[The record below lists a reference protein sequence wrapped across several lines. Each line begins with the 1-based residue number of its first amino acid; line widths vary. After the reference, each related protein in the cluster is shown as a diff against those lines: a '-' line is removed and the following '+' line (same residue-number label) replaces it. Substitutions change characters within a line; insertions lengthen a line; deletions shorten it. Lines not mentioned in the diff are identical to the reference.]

1 MATTAIQTRCLI
13 HTGAYFLAHVNGD
26 DIPNH
31 DHHYVNY
38 FKSSDGITWQ
48 DTGWGGWDA
57 DLLDIIAMAADP
69 DGDNGNGI
77 TLGLAE
83 SHPKLFRT
91 DKNLTS
97 HSEITD
103 TPNGNFIAFGGG
115 TWIIVGDSGAV
126 YTSTDGGQ
134 NWTQRSLANGV
145 TANLYGAIY
154 GDGIWVVCGA
164 NGTIQYSTDDGVTWH
179 AATPADSFSGTFYG
193 AAYGRTFFVVCGE
206 NGEIQSS
213 SSPGD
218 SWTHRDAAESYNKTF
233 KAVAW
238 GTPYFCLVGEDG
250 EIQYVEVN

>member
-1 MATTAIQTRCLI
+1 MAVYTRCLV
-13 HTGAYFLAHVNGD
+13 HTGAYYLAYLGGMSSGGD
-26 DIPNH
+26 H
-31 DHHYVNY
+31 DYSNF
-38 FKSSDGITWQ
+38 FKSEDGIIWD

-57 DLLDIIAMAADP
+57 DLLNLAAMAADP

-77 TLGLAE
+77 VLGLPATPQ
-83 SHPKLFRT
+83 SKLFKT
-91 DKNLTS
+91 NKNLTS

-103 TPNGNFIAFGGG
+103 TPDGNFIAFGGD
-115 TWIIVGDSGAV
+115 TWIIVGDNGAV

-145 TANLYGAIY
+145 TANLYGAVY

-238 GTPYFCLVGEDG
+238 GAPYFCLVGEDG
-250 EIQYVEVN
+250 EIQYVEVS